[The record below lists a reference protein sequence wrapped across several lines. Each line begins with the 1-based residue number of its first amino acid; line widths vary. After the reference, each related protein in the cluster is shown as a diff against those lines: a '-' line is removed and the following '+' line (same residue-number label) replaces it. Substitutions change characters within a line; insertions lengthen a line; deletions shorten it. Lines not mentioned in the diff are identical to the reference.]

1 MPLLPGNLEVLYYHF
16 LPGLWTNTTPTWS
29 RALEPRAQ
37 AAAVQA
43 KIEQL
48 NKFKE
53 LYDDPFVNAAMTFI
67 EPFPMGL
74 IVTLIS
80 AVVLRRKP
88 RAPSSPS
95 ASPASS

>member
-1 MPLLPGNLEVLYYHF
+1 MDKY
-16 LPGLWTNTTPTWS
+16 TPTWS

-67 EPFPMGL
+67 EPFPIGL
-74 IVTLIS
+74 
-80 AVVLRRKP
+80 
-88 RAPSSPS
+88 SSP
-95 ASPASS
+95 